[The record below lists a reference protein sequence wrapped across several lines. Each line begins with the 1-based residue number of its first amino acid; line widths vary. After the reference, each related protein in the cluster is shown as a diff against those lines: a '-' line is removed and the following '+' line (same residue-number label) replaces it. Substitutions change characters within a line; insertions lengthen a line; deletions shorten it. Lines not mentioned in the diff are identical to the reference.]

1 MVKTALGKWWVF
13 GLFLVL
19 LAVFFNKVWLKGLV
33 PFPGDLLVGAY
44 YPWLEYKWGYEVG
57 VPIKNQLI
65 SDIFFPGIYLERFGP

>member
-1 MVKTALGKWWVF
+1 MVKTALRKWWVF

-44 YPWLEYKWGYEVG
+44 YPWLEYK
-57 VPIKNQLI
+57 
-65 SDIFFPGIYLERFGP
+65 